1 MKKKQLMTMGVAL
14 GLTAALGIGGTLA
27 ILSQKTGVVTNTFTV
42 GSGLKQTDITLDEK
56 DIVNSRPGNDVRTT
70 TGNTY
75 NNIEPASTLEKDPTV
90 TISAEAA
97 DCYAFIKVVGMDA
110 YKAAVGPDNVT
121 FVESKL
127 GTEWKKYNNGSIDTS
142 TPGTLDGVYVYTGN
156 DNLADKVSQ
165 GDEKFTSTIFDG
177 IDLTANADLYYEQ
190 GDTIPEGSDI
200 GDGKTLPDIKIQ
212 ALAVQATSGEDSWS
226 NACGVVN
233 AFSWN
238 GSLN

>member
-27 ILSQKTGVVTNTFTV
+27 ILSQKTGVVTNTFVV
-42 GSGLKQTDITLDEK
+42 GSGLKATDITLDEK
-56 DIVNSRPGNDVRTT
+56 DIVKSTTEQEVRTT

-75 NNIEPASTLEKDPTV
+75 NNIEPASTLEKDPKV

-110 YKAAVGPDNVT
+110 YRTAVGLDNDI
-121 FVESKL
+121 FMKSKL
-127 GTEWKKYNNGSIDTS
+127 GTEWKKYNNGNIDTS
-142 TPGTLDGVYVYTGN
+142 TLETLDGVYVYTGN

-177 IDLTANADLYYEQ
+177 INLKANADLYYEQ
-190 GDTIPEGSDI
+190 GDSIPEGSEI

-226 NACGVVN
+226 NACDVVN
-233 AFSWN
+233 AFSWDS
-238 GSLN
+238 SLN

>member
-27 ILSQKTGVVTNTFTV
+27 ILSQKTGVVTNTFAV
-42 GSGLKQTDITLDEK
+42 GSGLKATDITLDER
-56 DIVNSRPGNDVRTT
+56 DILNSMPGKEVRTT
-70 TGNTY
+70 TGNQY
-75 NNIEPASTLEKDPTV
+75 KNIEPASTLEKDPTV

-110 YKAAVGPDNVT
+110 YKAAVGAENVT
-121 FVESKL
+121 FIESKL

-142 TPGTLDGVYVYTGN
+142 TPGTLDGVYVYTK
-156 DNLADKVSQ
+156 DDSVADKVSQ
-165 GDEKFTSTIFDG
+165 GNVEFRSIIFNG
-177 IDLTANADLYYEQ
+177 INLTTNADLYYEQ
-190 GDTIPEGSDI
+190 GDSIPEGSNI

-226 NACGVVN
+226 NACDVVN
-233 AFSWN
+233 AFSWDS
-238 GSLN
+238 SLN